1 MTTRIL
7 SVAVTRE
14 TDIIVAR
21 QRTRRITQLLGF
33 DAQDQTRIT
42 TAVSEIVRNAL
53 DYGGGGRVDYALSGR
68 AAPQS
73 LLISVQDKGPGIA
86 DPAAI
91 LAGRHRS
98 GTGMGI
104 GITGAQRLLDEFELK
119 TDLGQGTTVTMAKVL
134 PKRTRPFLEGDI
146 ARLVADLAR
155 GQDVDP
161 TTEIRQQNHELMVQ
175 FQELQARQEE
185 LSELNQ
191 ELQDTNRGVVALYAE
206 LEDRAD
212 YLRRAD
218 QLKTRFL
225 SNMSHEFRTPLNSI
239 LSLSRLL
246 LSRLDGELT
255 GEQEK
260 QVQFIR
266 RAAENLA
273 ELVNDLLDLAK
284 VEAGKTVVKPR
295 KLVIDELFGALRGML
310 RPLLV
315 GDAVALNFDEEVAG
329 IPPLVTDEDK
339 VSQILRNFIS
349 NALKFTERGEV
360 RIWADYDQAGDSVT
374 FHVRDTG
381 IGIDEKDIATIWEEF
396 GQVPHRLQSK
406 LKGTGLGLPLSRKLA
421 AVLRGEVRVESAPG
435 QGSVFSLTLPR
446 VYAPLAGQPSAE
458 AMPELEPGRTP
469 VLVVEDDPA
478 DAFGVERALAQSR
491 YQVIPARTVT
501 EAKHLLEHASPTAIL
516 LDVML
521 DGEESWR
528 FLLDLKQSEKT
539 HHIPIVVVSSAEE
552 ERKARSFGANEY
564 LSKPVEPRALVRLL
578 DELTGEGAATRIL
591 LVDDEEISRYLIRQ
605 LLPAA
610 TIDLSEVASGS
621 EGLRVAADS
630 PPDAILLDLNM
641 EEMNG
646 FEFLERAKAMPELR
660 QVPILAM
667 TSMLLTDD
675 QRLRLAKADA
685 IVSKFELTS
694 DALTMAIR
702 EALASPRRE
711 RHDH

>member
-1 MTTRIL
+1 MTARIL

-21 QRTRRITQLLGF
+21 QRTRRIAELLGF

-53 DYGGGGRVDYALSGR
+53 DYGGGGRVDYALAGR
-68 AAPQS
+68 VAPQS
-73 LLISVQDKGPGIA
+73 LVITVQDGGPGIA

-91 LAGRHRS
+91 LDGRHHS
-98 GTGMGI
+98 DTGMGI
-104 GITGAQRLLDEFELK
+104 GITGARRLLDDFQL
-119 TDLGQGTTVTMAKVL
+119 TTAPGQGTTVTMAKTL
-134 PKRTRPFLEGDI
+134 PKRTRPLLEGDLG
-146 ARLVADLAR
+146 RLAADLAR
-155 GQDVDP
+155 GQDFDP

-246 LSRLDGELT
+246 LSRIDGELS

-260 QVQFIR
+260 QVLFIR

-295 KLVIDELFGALRGML
+295 KFAIDDLFGALRGML

-360 RIWADYDQAGDSVT
+360 RIWAEYDQVEDSVT
-374 FHVRDTG
+374 FCVRDTG
-381 IGIDEKDIATIWEEF
+381 IGIAEKDIPTLWEEF
-396 GQVPHRLQSK
+396 GQVPSRLQSK
-406 LKGTGLGLPLSRKLA
+406 VKGTGLGLPLSRKLA
-421 AVLRGEVRVESAPG
+421 AVLRGDIRVESAPG

-446 VYAPLAGQPSAE
+446 IHAPLAGQPSA
-458 AMPELEPGRTP
+458 AALPTLEPGRSP

-478 DAFGVERALAQSR
+478 DAFSVERALAQSR
-491 YQVIPARTVT
+491 YQVISARTVT
-501 EAKHLLEHASPTAIL
+501 EAKHLLEHTSPTAIL

-521 DGEESWR
+521 DGEESWS
-528 FLLDLKQSEKT
+528 FLLEMKQGEKS
-539 HHIPIVVVSSAEE
+539 HHVPVVVVSSGEE

-564 LSKPVEPRALVRLL
+564 LSKPVDPGALIRLL
-578 DELTGEGAATRIL
+578 DDLTGAGAATRIM

-610 TIDLSEVASGS
+610 TIDLTEVASGS
-621 EGLRVAADS
+621 EGLRIAADS
-630 PPDAILLDLNM
+630 PPDVILLDLNM
-641 EEMNG
+641 DGMNG
-646 FEFLERAKAMPELR
+646 FEFLERATAMPELR
-660 QVPILAM
+660 HVPILAM

-685 IVSKFELTS
+685 VVSKFELTA
-694 DALTMAIR
+694 DALATAIR
-702 EALASPRRE
+702 EALAAPRRE
-711 RHDH
+711 RS